1 VVAEAGVKEARA
13 RAIPFI
19 GDRGG
24 GIGEVAS
31 TGDACRGG
39 DDGAQWW
46 RWDGS
51 GRRGDR
57 MARGRRKVP
66 IRLVGE

>member
-1 VVAEAGVKEARA
+1 
-13 RAIPFI
+13 
-19 GDRGG
+19 
-24 GIGEVAS
+24 VAS

-51 GRRGDR
+51 GKRGDR
-57 MARGRRKVP
+57 MARADARRQTELVSVIMARRRAGGGR
-66 IRLVGE
+66 